1 MSRRHYLGYVVLLML
16 ALAWPVAGRLGAQRG
31 LPVQVDGD
39 DLGGVVSSPKGP
51 EAGVWVIAETR
62 DLPTRFT
69 RVVVTD
75 DQGRFLVPDLPKA
88 SYRVWVRGYGLVD
101 SPAVLA
107 GPGQRLDLTAVPA
120 PTARAAA
127 EYYPANYWMAM
138 LTVPAAS
145 EFPGTGPSGNGIPA
159 SVRTQAQYVDR
170 LKTSGC
176 QACHQLGNKA
186 TREMPAFFGSF
197 PTSAAAWERRLE
209 SGQPGA
215 GMGGMLNAFGRPRAL
230 AMFADWTDRI
240 AAGEVPPA
248 APPRPQGVER
258 NVVLTH
264 WEYGDGRAYIHDAV
278 STDKRQPT
286 VNGNGPLYGASEVSS
301 DDISVLDPVRHTT
314 RQLKVP
320 VRDEATPDVAP
331 RRVNQPSAYWGEEVI
346 WQSRSNAH
354 SPMLDRRGRLWTTS
368 SIRPSANP
376 AWCRDGSSHPS
387 ARLHPIASSGRQAS
401 MHDPAT
407 GRWTL
412 IDTCFPTHHLQFAD
426 DANDTLWFSTL
437 TDVIGWIDTKAFE
450 RTGDAQRAQ
459 GWTALVLDVN
469 GNGRR
474 DADVTGPDQPL
485 DPLKDR
491 RVRGTPSSVGDG
503 MSVYSLVESP
513 ADTSIWAAVN
523 AFPGFIVRLTPGAN
537 PPATALAEV
546 FEPPFERRDGGVEGV
561 VEGTVPRGIDVDRN
575 GVVWTNL
582 SGSSHLASFDRR
594 KCRGPLNGPT
604 ALGRH
609 CPEGWA
615 LHALPGPQFRGVT
628 SSGSADATY
637 YVWVDQFDTFG
648 MGANLPMAFGNGSD
662 SLHVLTAGGQFTTLR
677 VPYPMGF
684 YAKGM
689 DGRIDDP
696 KAGWK
701 GRGLWASSG
710 TRAPW
715 HQEGGRQNRA
725 KLTKFQFRPHPLDR

>member
-1 MSRRHYLGYVVLLML
+1 MSRTHYRGYAVLAAL
-16 ALAWPVAGRLGAQRG
+16 ALAWPAAGWLRAQSQ
-31 LPVQVDGD
+31 PVQLDRD
-39 DLGGVVSSPKGP
+39 DIGGVVTSPRGP

-62 DLPTRFT
+62 DLPTRVT

-75 DQGRFLVPDLPKA
+75 QRGRYLVPDLPPA

-101 SPAVLA
+101 SPAVVA
-107 GPGQRLDLTAVPA
+107 GPGKHLDLTAVPA
-120 PTARAAA
+120 PTPRAAA
-127 EYYPANYWMAM
+127 EYYPAHYWLAM
-138 LTVPAAS
+138 LKVPAAS
-145 EFPGTGPSGNGIPA
+145 EFPGTGPAGNGIPA
-159 SVRTQAQYVDR
+159 SVRTQAQYIDR

-197 PTSAAAWERRLE
+197 ATSVAAWERRLE

-215 GMGGMLNAFGRPRAL
+215 GMGGMLGLFGRPRAL

-248 APPRPQGVER
+248 APPRPQGAER
-258 NVVLTH
+258 NVVVTH

-286 VNGNGPLYGASEVSS
+286 VNANGPLYGASEASS

-331 RRVNQPSAYWGEEVI
+331 RRVNQPSAYWGEEFI

-354 SPMLDRRGRLWTTS
+354 SPMLDRRGRLWATS

-376 AWCRDGSSHPS
+376 AWCREGSSHPS
-387 ARLHPIASSGRQAS
+387 AKLHPIAASGRQAS
-401 MHDPAT
+401 RYDPAT
-407 GRWTL
+407 GKWTL
-412 IDTCFPTHHLQFAD
+412 LDTCFPTHHLQFAD
-426 DANDTLWFSTL
+426 DANDTLWFTTL
-437 TDVIGWIDTKAFE
+437 TDVIGWIDTKTFE
-450 RTGDAQRAQ
+450 RTGDEQAAQ

-474 DADVTGPDQPL
+474 DAEVTSPDQPL
-485 DPLKDR
+485 DPSKDR
-491 RVRGTPSSVGDG
+491 RVRGTPSSVGEG
-503 MSVYSLVESP
+503 MSVYSVVENP
-513 ADTSIWAAVN
+513 ADRSIWAAVN
-523 AFPGFIVRLTPGAN
+523 SFPGFIVRLTPGVN

-546 FEPPFERRDGGVEGV
+546 FEPPFDRGDRGVEGV

-594 KCRGPLNGPT
+594 KCRGRLNGPT

-609 CPEGWA
+609 CPEGWT
-615 LHALPGPQFRGVT
+615 LHTLPGPQFQGVT
-628 SSGSADATY
+628 ASGSADATY

-648 MGANLPMAFGNGSD
+648 MGKNVPLAFGNGSD
-662 SLHVLTAGGQFTTLR
+662 ALHALTPDGRFATLR

-725 KLTKFQFRPHPLDR
+725 KLTKFQLRPNPLAR